1 MRNSGIFCIIFTF
14 MLALM
19 VFHNAEAA
27 ESISLSS
34 DNDIYYNGDYIVIF
48 GQVGTIFE
56 NLPVTIQIY
65 YDANLVGVAQVPVAK
80 DGTFAKSFSATGP
93 QWKNEGTYLVRAFYT
108 TTQIAEIPF
117 EFFSQVIDKSS
128 AAFHVD
134 IPNSGTFDVGYTIRG
149 GEVKNITMNQEH
161 YSILVETTMNSNGNL
176 ILKLPTESFDA
187 KTDGANTDFIILIS
201 KENSVSGDFAQA
213 EYEEIGVSSDYR
225 TIRIP
230 LETGDQLIEVIATY
244 VIPEFG
250 SIVII
255 ILVVAISSAIIMS
268 KSKFSVRYN

>member
-1 MRNSGIFCIIFTF
+1 MHNSGIFCIIFTF

-56 NLPVTIQIY
+56 NVPVTIQIY

-117 EFFSQVIDKSS
+117 EFFSQVINKSS
-128 AAFHVD
+128 AVFPVD

-149 GEVKNITMNQEH
+149 GEVKAISMNGEH
-161 YSILVETTMNSNGNL
+161 YSLLIETTMNSKGNL
-176 ILKLPTESFDA
+176 ILKLPRESFDA
-187 KTDGANTDFIILIS
+187 QKSDDVDDTFIILIS
-201 KENSVSGDFAQA
+201 KEN
-213 EYEEIGVSSDYR
+213 
-225 TIRIP
+225 
-230 LETGDQLIEVIATY
+230 
-244 VIPEFG
+244 
-250 SIVII
+250 
-255 ILVVAISSAIIMS
+255 
-268 KSKFSVRYN
+268 N